1 MSNRRDISDKLIHF
15 TSGENEEEAFQRLC
29 KIVKEVCILGTSEKI
44 KGGYKCVC
52 FSEAPLTSLKDGLV
66 NPDAYSRYFP
76 FGIIFE
82 KRRIFELGGRPVIY
96 QTEEEFK
103 GLPKEYRWRHVRYEP
118 NRDEPIDF
126 TWEREWRIKCG
137 TLTFDPSSAG
147 IVVLDEDWAQRMISE
162 HETEQDFKVFHYSE
176 MLDGG
181 MLAEQYREPFP
192 WRISRL
198 R

>member
-1 MSNRRDISDKLIHF
+1 MSNRRDVSDKLIHF
-15 TSGENEEEAFQRLC
+15 TSGENEEEAFHRLC
-29 KIVKEVCILGTSEKI
+29 NSLKERRIIGTSEKI
-44 KGGYKCVC
+44 KGRYKCVS
-52 FSEAPLTSLKDGLV
+52 FSEAPLTSLRDGLV

-96 QTEEEFK
+96 QTNEEFE

-137 TLTFDPSSAG
+137 ALRFDPSCAG
-147 IVVLDEDWAQRMISE
+147 IVVQGEDWEQRMISE
-162 HETEQDFKVFHYSE
+162 HETEQDFLVLQYNE
-176 MLDGG
+176 MLDDE
-181 MLAEQYREPFP
+181 MLAEQYREPFR